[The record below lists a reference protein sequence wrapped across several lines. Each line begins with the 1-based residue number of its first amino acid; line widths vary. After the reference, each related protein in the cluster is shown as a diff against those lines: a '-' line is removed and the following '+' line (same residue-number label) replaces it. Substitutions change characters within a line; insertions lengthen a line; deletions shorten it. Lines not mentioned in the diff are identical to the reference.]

1 MLVRARE
8 AVLET
13 HSYSLV
19 TALCSAQGNLLEAMS
34 QCGDRVWE
42 TELTISRL
50 SRFPQTKQSREKMQF
65 KNVH

>member
-8 AVLET
+8 AVLVT

-19 TALCSAQGNLLEAMS
+19 TALCSDQGNL
-34 QCGDRVWE
+34 QFGDRVWE

-50 SRFPQTKQSREKMQF
+50 PTFP
-65 KNVH
+65 